1 MDAELKEILLIEA
14 EKHALYNALKY
25 QGPSQVKTVM
35 GILMADY
42 PNFRQFANEIP
53 ALISPLIEQ
62 VNSLEISA
70 QLQRL
75 TNIDSNLAERLEEE
89 FVEEPKRQLPD
100 LPNANSYGQI
110 RMRVAPNPNGP
121 WHIGHARMPS
131 VIGTYKSLY
140 DGWFVCRFDDTDPAT
155 KRPLLEAYDWILK
168 DIQYLGFEPDEVIMA
183 SDRLNFYYEHALKLI
198 NLGGAY
204 TCTCPSSEFSNL
216 KNSGR
221 PCPHRENTIEQTLNE
236 FQDMVGGN
244 FSAGD
249 VVLRVRTDLANPNP
263 AIRDWVAF
271 RMVDVPHPR
280 EVAQTHRCWPLLDF
294 QSAIDDHLLEITHI
308 IRGIDLQDSAKRQQ
322 YLYDYFNWD
331 YPEVVHWGRIN
342 IDDHPVPLS
351 TSSMS
356 DSIKS
361 GNFTGWSD
369 LQLPTLRNLERRGIQ
384 GGAITSSMIDL
395 GTSTNNITLS
405 ISTIYSKN
413 RSHIDEVA
421 DRLFFIKNPSEKQ
434 IFGRNLPETVEI
446 PVHPDHPDRGFRK
459 LAITP
464 SIFIDSSDI
473 PGAEDIL
480 YLKGIGSVRYTRDS
494 FEFIED
500 DFSSAQSQSL
510 PIIHWLPSTHEQ
522 LCLKTSQGEFNGIV
536 ESTICNYNSGDL
548 IQFERV
554 GFAKLDINS
563 GVYAA
568 YFSHP

>member
-1 MDAELKEILLIEA
+1 
-14 EKHALYNALKY
+14 
-25 QGPSQVKTVM
+25 
-35 GILMADY
+35 
-42 PNFRQFANEIP
+42 
-53 ALISPLIEQ
+53 
-62 VNSLEISA
+62 
-70 QLQRL
+70 
-75 TNIDSNLAERLEEE
+75 
-89 FVEEPKRQLPD
+89 
-100 LPNANSYGQI
+100 
-110 RMRVAPNPNGP
+110 
-121 WHIGHARMPS
+121 
-131 VIGTYKSLY
+131 
-140 DGWFVCRFDDTDPAT
+140 
-155 KRPLLEAYDWILK
+155 
-168 DIQYLGFEPDEVIMA
+168 
-183 SDRLNFYYEHALKLI
+183 
-198 NLGGAY
+198 
-204 TCTCPSSEFSNL
+204 
-216 KNSGR
+216 
-221 PCPHRENTIEQTLNE
+221 
-236 FQDMVGGN
+236 MVDGN
-244 FSAGD
+244 FSAGE
-249 VVLRVRTDLANPNP
+249 VVLRVRTDLSNPNP
-263 AIRDWVAF
+263 ALRDWVAF

-322 YLYDYFNWD
+322 YLYNYFNWD

-356 DSIKS
+356 NSIES
-361 GNFTGWSD
+361 GSFTGWSD
-369 LQLPTLRNLERRGIQ
+369 LQLPILRNFKRRGIQ
-384 GGAITSSMIDL
+384 GDAITSSMIDL

-446 PVHPDHPDRGFRK
+446 PIHPDQTDRGFRK

>member
-42 PNFRQFANEIP
+42 PDFRKFANEIP

-62 VNSLEISA
+62 VNSLENSA
-70 QLQRL
+70 QLQKL
-75 TNIDSNLAERLEEE
+75 TNLASDLAEQLEEE
-89 FVEEPKRQLPD
+89 FVEVPKRQLPD
-100 LPNANSYGQI
+100 LPNANSYDQI

-155 KRPLLEAYDWILK
+155 KRPLLEAYDWILE

-183 SDRLNFYYEHALKLI
+183 SDRLNFYYDHAIQLI
-198 NLGGAY
+198 NLNGAY
-204 TCTCPSSEFSNL
+204 TCTCPSSDFSNL
-216 KNSGR
+216 KNSGH
-221 PCPHRENTIEQTLNE
+221 PCPHRENSIEQTLNE
-236 FQDMVGGN
+236 FQDMVDGN
-244 FSAGD
+244 FSAGE
-249 VVLRVRTDLANPNP
+249 VVLRVRTDLSNPNP
-263 AIRDWVAF
+263 ALRDWVAF

-322 YLYDYFNWD
+322 YLYNYFNWD

-356 DSIKS
+356 NSIES
-361 GNFTGWSD
+361 GSFTGWSD
-369 LQLPTLRNLERRGIQ
+369 LQLPILRNFKRRGIQ
-384 GGAITSSMIDL
+384 GDAITSSMIDL

-446 PVHPDHPDRGFRK
+446 PIHPDQTDRGFRK

-510 PIIHWLPSTHEQ
+510 PIIHWLPSAHEQ

>member
-42 PNFRQFANEIP
+42 PDFRKFANEIP

-62 VNSLEISA
+62 VNSLENSA
-70 QLQRL
+70 QLQKL
-75 TNIDSNLAERLEEE
+75 TNLASDLVEQLEEE
-89 FVEEPKRQLPD
+89 FVEVPKRQLPD
-100 LPNANSYGQI
+100 LPNANSYDQI

-155 KRPLLEAYDWILK
+155 KRPLLEAYDWILE

-183 SDRLNFYYEHALKLI
+183 SDRLNFYYDHAIQLI
-198 NLGGAY
+198 NLNGAY
-204 TCTCPSSEFSNL
+204 TCTCPSSDFSNL
-216 KNSGR
+216 KNSGH
-221 PCPHRENTIEQTLNE
+221 PCPHRENSIEQTLNE
-236 FQDMVGGN
+236 FQDMVDGN
-244 FSAGD
+244 FSAGE
-249 VVLRVRTDLANPNP
+249 VVLRVRTDLSNPNP
-263 AIRDWVAF
+263 ALRDWVAF

-322 YLYDYFNWD
+322 YLYNYFNWD

-356 DSIKS
+356 NSIES
-361 GNFTGWSD
+361 GSFTGWSD
-369 LQLPTLRNLERRGIQ
+369 LQLPILRNFKRRGIQ
-384 GGAITSSMIDL
+384 GDAITSSMIEL

-446 PVHPDHPDRGFRK
+446 PIHPDHTDRGFRK

-510 PIIHWLPSTHEQ
+510 PIIHWLPSAHEQ

-554 GFAKLDINS
+554 GFAKLDISS